1 MKCLDCDACKHGF
14 FKSKPEEYVCTGVK
28 KPFVIEDINHQ
39 CTEYSDK
46 NDEYHKISAV
56 LANQKE
62 WVNHPAHY
70 GGENNP
76 YETIKVIE
84 AWEMDFNL
92 GTTLRY
98 ISRCGK
104 KDLKGDVIKST
115 IEDLRKAS
123 WYLNREI
130 STFERELESVG
141 YQD

>member
-1 MKCLDCDACKHGF
+1 MTCKECNSCKRGY
-14 FKSKPEEYVCTGVK
+14 FKSRPEEYVCVGVK
-28 KPFVIEDINHQ
+28 EPFVIGDITCQ
-39 CTEYSDK
+39 CTEYLYK
-46 NDEYHKISAV
+46 NDKLNKVNTETLK
-56 LANQKE
+56 QKE
-62 WVNHPAHY
+62 WVNHPSHY

-104 KDLKGDVIKST
+104 KDLKGDVLKST
-115 IEDLRKAS
+115 IEDLKKAS

-130 STFERELESVG
+130 STLERELESVG